1 MEVVKILGLHV
12 SVEFELV
19 PDIKFDSEETVEGPL
34 FVIQRDHV
42 ILVKKLHASDLKN
55 MTGCA
60 AADEQNRGNKKP

>member
-42 ILVKKLHASDLKN
+42 IL
-55 MTGCA
+55 
-60 AADEQNRGNKKP
+60 